1 MAFWECLIV
10 LLLIA
15 LNGFFAMAE
24 LAVASSRPVR
34 LKQMAQAGQRGAAAA
49 LRLAEQP
56 GRFLSTVQIGIT
68 LIGIFA
74 GALSG
79 ATLAESLGA
88 WLAVTF
94 PSIAAQ
100 SAGLAL
106 GLVVAVITYLSLII
120 GELVPKHLAL
130 RDPERLAAAVALP
143 MEALAWIGSPLV
155 GLLDRSTRAVLRLL
169 GLSVI
174 PSCRITDEEIKTLL
188 AEAATAGVVEYAE
201 QAMMSGVMRLAD
213 RSVRAIMTPRTAIVW
228 LNLREAPEVLLR
240 TVRESGYSRF
250 PVGCGTI
257 DEIQSVVHAK
267 DLLNGYLNGQALDFS
282 ALSREAPVVHE
293 SARTLQVLEVLKHSP
308 VRLALVRDEYGGLEG
323 MVTLADLMKAII
335 GDLVEP
341 QAATEPEIVQRDDGS
356 WLIDGGLPLDELQDV
371 LNLREIPVD
380 NGYYTLAGLALAQ
393 LGEVPVTGQWF
404 IRDGY
409 RFEIVDM
416 DGQRID
422 KLLVSRELVEPT
434 I

>member
-1 MAFWECLIV
+1 MCI
-10 LLLIA
+10 
-15 LNGFFAMAE
+15 
-24 LAVASSRPVR
+24 
-34 LKQMAQAGQRGAAAA
+34 
-49 LRLAEQP
+49 
-56 GRFLSTVQIGIT
+56 
-68 LIGIFA
+68 
-74 GALSG
+74 
-79 ATLAESLGA
+79 
-88 WLAVTF
+88 
-94 PSIAAQ
+94 
-100 SAGLAL
+100 
-106 GLVVAVITYLSLII
+106 
-120 GELVPKHLAL
+120 
-130 RDPERLAAAVALP
+130 RDR
-143 MEALAWIGSPLV
+143 
-155 GLLDRSTRAVLRLL
+155 
-169 GLSVI
+169 
-174 PSCRITDEEIKTLL
+174 
-188 AEAATAGVVEYAE
+188 
-201 QAMMSGVMRLAD
+201 
-213 RSVRAIMTPRTAIVW
+213 
-228 LNLREAPEVLLR
+228 LR

-250 PVGCGTI
+250 PAGCGTI

-267 DLLNGYLNGQALDFS
+267 DLLNGYLNGQVLDFS

-356 WLIDGGLPLDELQDV
+356 WLMDGSLPLDELQEV

-422 KLLVSRELVEPT
+422 KLLVSREPVEPT